1 MIRPPDRRRAVELI
15 QEANRNGARLA
26 RACQE
31 LNINVRTYERWVS
44 GGEVKEDQRPH
55 AERPVPQNKLSE
67 EERQEVL
74 QIVKKEEFVD
84 LPPSQIVPKLAD
96 RSIYIASES
105 TMYRI
110 LRQEQMQQHRGQS
123 KRPKAKLPESYLATD
138 PNQVWTWDITWL
150 KGPVK
155 GLYYRLYLIIDLFSR
170 KIVGWEVWEMED
182 ANHAADLIR
191 KTVVSEKIHGAPLVL
206 HSDNGSP
213 MKAATFQTLLEKL
226 GIQSSYSRP
235 RVSND
240 NPYSEAIFRT
250 LKYRPEFPVD
260 GFASLE
266 EAREWTTRFVHWHT
280 HEHQH
285 SSINFVTPEQR
296 HTGVHVEV
304 LKNRHE
310 VYIQAKQN
318 RPERWART
326 TRNWQPHESVA
337 LNPMKEKARTDQLLQ
352 RQKE

>member
-74 QIVKKEEFVD
+74 QIGKKEEFVD

-170 KIVGWEVWEMED
+170 KIVGWEVWKWKMP
-182 ANHAADLIR
+182 I
-191 KTVVSEKIHGAPLVL
+191 
-206 HSDNGSP
+206 
-213 MKAATFQTLLEKL
+213 M
-226 GIQSSYSRP
+226 RP
-235 RVSND
+235 
-240 NPYSEAIFRT
+240 I
-250 LKYRPEFPVD
+250 
-260 GFASLE
+260 
-266 EAREWTTRFVHWHT
+266 
-280 HEHQH
+280 
-285 SSINFVTPEQR
+285 
-296 HTGVHVEV
+296 
-304 LKNRHE
+304 
-310 VYIQAKQN
+310 
-318 RPERWART
+318 
-326 TRNWQPHESVA
+326 
-337 LNPMKEKARTDQLLQ
+337 
-352 RQKE
+352 